1 MPQPAYAER
10 AISLLLGALALVGLW
25 MAGHSAAAPPADPFI
40 ANVSASGTGDTPA
53 IIRLALRVEGL
64 RQLADARTIPVPA
77 VRVTLDAIDRL
88 TTELE
93 RADQAG
99 KLSAAERASLRKLT
113 DDVQGLVDK
122 LDARLA
128 PPKRSP

>member
-1 MPQPAYAER
+1 
-10 AISLLLGALALVGLW
+10 
-25 MAGHSAAAPPADPFI
+25 
-40 ANVSASGTGDTPA
+40 VSASGTGDTPA